1 MYCNLDDLKKLF
13 TEKELIEL
21 TSDTDELSQDV
32 LDECIT
38 AADAEIN
45 TYLRKVYSELPPD
58 PVPDIV
64 KKLSVDL
71 TVYVLHDRRDAVS
84 DRMENKR
91 KNAIQLLDRISKKSV
106 SVGAQTETQKPKTI
120 LMRSK
125 TRQFYRQGSYQ
136 ELDD

>member
-1 MYCNLDDLKKLF
+1 MYK
-13 TEKELIEL
+13 
-21 TSDTDELSQDV
+21 
-32 LDECIT
+32 
-38 AADAEIN
+38 A
-45 TYLRKVYSELPPD
+45 LPPD

-71 TVYVLHDRRDAVS
+71 TVYALHDRRDAVS

-91 KNAIQLLDRISKKSV
+91 SNAIKLLDKISKKSV
-106 SVGAQTETQKPKTI
+106 SVGTQTEEQKPKTT

-125 TRQFYRQGSYQ
+125 TRQFYRAGSYT